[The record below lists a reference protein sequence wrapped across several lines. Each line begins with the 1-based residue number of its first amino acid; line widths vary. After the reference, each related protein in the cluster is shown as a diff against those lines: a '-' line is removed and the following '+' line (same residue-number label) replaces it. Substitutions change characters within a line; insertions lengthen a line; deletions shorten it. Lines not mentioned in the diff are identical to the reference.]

1 MVHIGRLL
9 VETQFSRKH
18 IEEAIHLC
26 EDMTYNVRRVWGSLD
41 STTIEMQ
48 ILLSSFYT
56 SSSQHAKA
64 MRIHEE
70 LLRETIRDAG
80 DELSEAE
87 ACRIAL
93 QQIEFLKRTY
103 QRLGKWDKDPSIYV
117 DLFHRL
123 SQEFDGESAWKA
135 AKLQSV
141 DKWQPKGADELGV
154 WHRPAS
160 FEFMDTKNV
169 SHHENR
175 LRQSSG
181 SRPNM
186 HRAGSAHSGISITY

>member
-26 EDMTYNVRRVWGSLD
+26 EDMTYNVRRVWGPLD

-64 MRIHEE
+64 MRIHEA
-70 LLRETIRDAG
+70 LLRETIQDAG
-80 DELSEAE
+80 DELSDAD

-103 QRLGKWDKDPSIYV
+103 QRLGKWNKDPSIYV
-117 DLFHRL
+117 DLFQRV
-123 SQEFDGESAWKA
+123 SQRFEEVPAWKA

-154 WHRPAS
+154 WRRPAS
-160 FEFMDTKNV
+160 FEFMDTTSV